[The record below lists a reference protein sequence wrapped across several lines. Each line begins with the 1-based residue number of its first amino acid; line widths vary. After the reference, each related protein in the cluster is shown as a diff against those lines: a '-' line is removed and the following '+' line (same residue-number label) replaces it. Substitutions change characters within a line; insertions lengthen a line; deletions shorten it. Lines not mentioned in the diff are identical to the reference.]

1 MILTY
6 NIFTEHNYGLY
17 EEPEV
22 ANLDPLLDPFR
33 YNPFHDSFWDDIEP
47 VPFTDLDIH

>member
-22 ANLDPLLDPFR
+22 ASLDPLTDPLR
-33 YNPFHDSFWDDIEP
+33 YNPFHDSFWDIEEEDP
-47 VPFTDLDIH
+47 IEH